1 MDFSDTFFPDLCG
14 LVRSTGEAFRTARDH
29 QILILVDRLIN
40 RTKGIPLLYRLVA
53 FLFPRQSKIKRNLI
67 GNSAKFTKSSLYR
80 TVESANLVVFVTI
93 RPL

>member
-1 MDFSDTFFPDLCG
+1 MDFYHTFFPDSAG
-14 LVRSTGEAFRTARDH
+14 LVRSTVEAFRTARDH

-67 GNSAKFTKSSLYR
+67 GDSAKFMKSSLYR
-80 TVESANLVVFVTI
+80 TIESANLVVFVTI
-93 RPL
+93 RTL